1 MLGAGLHR
9 SGNPTPAQRMRT
21 RRAAELWHEGRAP
34 YIICTGGSPWYT
46 DNSEAAACR
55 QILMDAGV
63 PEDVIFLE
71 ARSRST
77 QENALYSR
85 EIMQAHGWLTAIVVS
100 DRYHLLRATW
110 LFSSS
115 GINATT
121 TGTAASYMRPTS
133 YARYVLREVA
143 ALQWQGVSNLLNLPY
158 THFPIL

>member
-1 MLGAGLHR
+1 MVRKRSLPAAILPVGALVALSAGLV
-9 SGNPTPAQRMRT
+9 SS
-21 RRAAELWHEGRAP
+21 RRLAAERRER
-34 YIICTGGSPWYT
+34 
-46 DNSEAAACR
+46 EAHFIAIHAVA
-55 QILMDAGV
+55 MEAWTDAGV
-63 PEDVIFLE
+63 PEEVIFLE

-85 EIMQAHGWLTAIVVS
+85 EIMQAHGWQTAIVVS